1 LKKTCFECGAVIEE
15 GLPDPIGWTGSKEPE
30 TSAACEKCLPIVKA
44 RWEAEIEMLEREEA
58 MGRQISIVET
68 KVARMGNEVFRGLPV
83 VRKAGLERTL
93 KALKALDE
101 EHAGKARMDI
111 GGVEQGVLIVRVDL
125 PGGDELEVKLIGEQ
139 DHLGWLVQR
148 MARG

>member
-1 LKKTCFECGAVIEE
+1 
-15 GLPDPIGWTGSKEPE
+15 
-30 TSAACEKCLPIVKA
+30 VKA

-68 KVARMGNEVFRGLPV
+68 RVARMGNEVFRGLPV
-83 VRKAGLERTL
+83 MRKAGLERTL

-111 GGVEQGVLIVRVDL
+111 GGVEQGVLVVRVDL

-139 DHLGWLVQR
+139 DHLEWLVQR